1 MSEKFTVAVDVQ
13 VRFSD
18 TDGMRHVNN
27 AVFLSYL
34 EFARMKYWKKL
45 TGISDFSEVDFILA
59 RVELDYRSPILPGET
74 VVVKLR
80 IDRIGGSSFDF
91 KYRLEEKTSSRLLAE
106 GRTVQACYDYEK
118 GKVKRMDK
126 NIRAK
131 IDAFEGTLQSR

>member
-1 MSEKFTVAVDVQ
+1 MSEEFKVGVDVQ

-27 AVFLSYL
+27 AMFLSYL
-34 EFARMKYWKKL
+34 EFARMKYWEKL
-45 TGISDFSEVDFILA
+45 TGLSDFGKVDFILA

-74 VVVKLR
+74 VVVQLR

-91 KYRLEEKTSSRLLAE
+91 KYRMEGKTSQRLLAE

-126 NIRAK
+126 DIRAK
-131 IDAFEGTLQSR
+131 IEAFEGGAQSR